1 MTEVGFFRRVAPAL
15 VLAAAG
21 GVLLYLLPSGA
32 DGDTGSEDILGSE
45 TATDVPS
52 GSTAT
57 STPSSAAS
65 ASGGGSGSGS
75 GGGATKKKQTITG
88 DAIDFRFGTVQVK
101 VVLDGTTI
109 TDIKTVTAPGGG
121 YQRFTDRA
129 IPTMK
134 AEILQAQSTR
144 VAAASGATYT
154 SVAYAQSV
162 QSALDR
168 A

>member
-1 MTEVGFFRRVAPAL
+1 MAEVGLARRIAPAI

-32 DGDTGSEDILGSE
+32 DQDTGPEDI
-45 TATDVPS
+45 TAAEPS
-52 GSTAT
+52 PSQTGGPPPSPVSAGT
-57 STPSSAAS
+57 SPR
-65 ASGGGSGSGS
+65 
-75 GGGATKKKQTITG
+75 TIKG
-88 DAIDFRFGTVQVK
+88 DPVDFRFGTLQVA

-109 TDIKTVTAPGGG
+109 ADITTLTAPGGG
-121 YQRFTDRA
+121 YQRYTDRA
-129 IPTMK
+129 VPTMK
-134 AEILQAQSTR
+134 ARILKAQSTS

-154 SVAYAQSV
+154 SLAYAQSV